1 MRNHSQRSLVQDLVQ
16 TKGRKPMD
24 IRPTAFAGAL
34 LCSVSM
40 PFAAQA
46 QQTTLDLW
54 TIDDPGEY
62 HYVMAEEFQK
72 LNPDIKINVRT
83 VQFKD
88 MVNDLARGIAT
99 NEAPDVTY
107 IDNPEVA
114 LFASRGLLLDLK
126 PFIEKSTAIK
136 EADIFPGPLSSVTY
150 EGGIYGIPRGAN
162 TIALYYNAD
171 MYKAAGLDPDKP
183 PQTWDE
189 LYEAAKKLTDPS
201 KNVYGLAFSAANSE
215 EGTFQ
220 FLPWLQ
226 MTGGDYDNVN
236 TEGGAKALAMW
247 KKILDEKLA
256 SPDTL
261 IRGQYD
267 STGTF
272 NAGSAAMSISGPW
285 ELPRM
290 GKEAK
295 FEYRAAVLPAPDAN
309 APRASAL
316 GEGDNVILANT
327 DAPEAAFKFVEFM
340 YSQMPRVWNEFGYLP
355 ASKVTVENPNNAAIY
370 AVFEESMKYA
380 RNRGPHPE
388 WPKISKAIQTAIQSA
403 LTGQATPQD
412 ALATAQSQID
422 GILGK

>member
-1 MRNHSQRSLVQDLVQ
+1 MRTTLLSTVALGLTALPALAQDV
-16 TKGRKPMD
+16 
-24 IRPTAFAGAL
+24 
-34 LCSVSM
+34 V
-40 PFAAQA
+40 
-46 QQTTLDLW
+46 LDLW

-62 HYVMAEEFQK
+62 HYVMAEEYMALHPEVQ
-72 LNPDIKINVRT
+72 INVRT
-83 VQFKD
+83 VQFED

-99 NEAPDVTY
+99 GDAPDITY

-114 LFASRGLLLDLK
+114 LFASRGLLLDIK
-126 PFIEKSTAIK
+126 PFIDASEIVN
-136 EADIFPGPLSSVTY
+136 EEDIFPGPLSSVTY

-171 MYKAAGLDPDKP
+171 MYRAAGLDPDAP

-189 LYEAAKKLTDPS
+189 LYAAAQALTDPEAG
-201 KNVYGLAFSAANSE
+201 VYGLAFSAVGTE

-236 TEGGAKALAMW
+236 TEGAAQALNLWKAF
-247 KKILDEKLA
+247 IDEGLA

-261 IRGQYD
+261 IRGQWD

-290 GKEAK
+290 SQEAQ
-295 FEYRAAVLPAPDAN
+295 FEYRVALLPAPSADAT
-309 APRASAL
+309 RASAL

-327 DAPEAAFKFVEFM
+327 DQPDAAFAFLEYM

-355 ASKVTVENPNNAAIY
+355 ASVVEVTDPVNAEAY
-370 AVFEESMKYA
+370 AVFEESMQYA
-380 RNRGPHPE
+380 RNRGPSPD
-388 WPKISKAIQTAIQSA
+388 WPLISKAIQTAIQST
-403 LTGQATPQD
+403 LTGQTTAED
-412 ALATAQSQID
+412 ALATAQAEID
-422 GILGK
+422 GILGQ